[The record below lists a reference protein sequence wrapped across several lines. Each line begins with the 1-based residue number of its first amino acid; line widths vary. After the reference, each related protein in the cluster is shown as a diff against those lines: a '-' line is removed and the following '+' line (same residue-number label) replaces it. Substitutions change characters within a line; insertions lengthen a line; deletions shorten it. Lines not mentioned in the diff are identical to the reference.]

1 MKEKLK
7 FEQICTTF
15 AKIENQL
22 IDVFNKGVVSHIFFG
37 VLDNFGMCNMHAPTE
52 ASVEKKWTIMF
63 VILLFFLY
71 RKKCSL
77 W

>member
-22 IDVFNKGVVSHIFFG
+22 IDVFNKGVVGHFFFWG
-37 VLDNFGMCNMHAPTE
+37 FRQFWHVQYACTNR
-52 ASVEKKWTIMF
+52 S
-63 VILLFFLY
+63 
-71 RKKCSL
+71 KC
-77 W
+77 